1 MSKISNILQC
11 NCPHCGKV
19 SMYKTSVFNFL
30 SFAKMNEKC
39 TSCETNFHPE
49 PGYYLGAMYV
59 SYFISSFVF
68 LITALVSMVV
78 FEFTLTKTFVLLG
91 VLAVLIL
98 PYTLRVSRTIW
109 LAIDN

>member
-1 MSKISNILQC
+1 
-11 NCPHCGKV
+11 
-19 SMYKTSVFNFL
+19 MYKTSVFNFL
-30 SFAKMNEKC
+30 SFASMNEKC
-39 TSCETNFHPE
+39 TSCDANFHPE

-68 LITALVSMVV
+68 LITALISMVV

-91 VLAVLIL
+91 VLAILIL

>member
-1 MSKISNILQC
+1 MSKISNILRC

-30 SFAKMNEKC
+30 SFASMNEKC
-39 TSCETNFHPE
+39 TSCDANFHPE

-68 LITALVSMVV
+68 LITALISMVV

-91 VLAVLIL
+91 VLAILIL